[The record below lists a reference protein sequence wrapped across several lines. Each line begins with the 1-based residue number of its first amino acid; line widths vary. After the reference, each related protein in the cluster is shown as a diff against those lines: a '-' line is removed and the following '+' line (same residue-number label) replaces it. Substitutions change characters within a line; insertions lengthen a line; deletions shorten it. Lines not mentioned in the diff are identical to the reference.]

1 MRPVIPLATAFLCA
15 VALAACGG
23 SSSSSQLARARRA
36 RRAPG
41 PPGPPA
47 RARGRRS
54 ASQPTIGFEGVP
66 LQTGPALAPAST
78 TGTGKV
84 DGITCGPTE
93 QLVYHIH
100 AHLAVFKNG
109 QAYTLPAGVGIPGSH
124 AVQTNQGPIASGG
137 SCIYWLHTHTTDGV
151 IHIESPS
158 KTIYTLGNFFDE
170 WHQPL
175 SANAGGERSAAR
187 SRRSSTASRGRRTR
201 ATSRCSPTRTSSS
214 RSGSRRRRSSAS
226 TGPRRSSEA
235 RSVSAEDGSRSRWR
249 RASSSATPATITAA
263 RITDVPVPKS
273 STTSMTAR
281 SGQIAADA
289 DPARP
294 HRGRQGV
301 GGLIHR

>member
-23 SSSSSQLARARRA
+23 SSSSSSSAGTSSAA
-36 RRAPG
+36 GTGTSGATSTSSG
-41 PPGPPA
+41 TA
-47 RARGRRS
+47 S
-54 ASQPTIGFEGVP
+54 ASQPTVGFEGVP
-66 LQTGPALAPAST
+66 LQTGPEVAPAST

-124 AVQTNQGPIASGG
+124 AVNTNQGPIASGG

-158 KTIYTLGNFFDE
+158 KKIYTLGNFFDE

-175 SANAGGERSAAR
+175 SAKQVGTLSGPVDGVRQRQAVQEEPARHPAAPPRGHPARDRGAGAADRQHRLVPDAALRRALSAGDGCAAGGGAR
-187 SRRSSTASRGRRTR
+187 A
-201 ATSRCSPTRTSSS
+201 PV
-214 RSGSRRRRSSAS
+214 
-226 TGPRRSSEA
+226 PR
-235 RSVSAEDGSRSRWR
+235 
-249 RASSSATPATITAA
+249 PPTITTA
-263 RITDVPVPKS
+263 RITEVPVPKS
-273 STTSMTAR
+273 STTSVTA
-281 SGQIAADA
+281 G
-289 DPARP
+289 PAR
-294 HRGRQGV
+294 
-301 GGLIHR
+301 